1 MVKQKQKRFNH
12 QIDTIW
18 YTSIRNIVVIIVNLF
33 PDKYAKSCLAY
44 RSMRPLVLTN
54 SNSLPKNHPSMMPGK
69 RNADCSDFV
78 PQATWVYQL
87 EDIWVVTA
95 RQHLNTWFWSQSV
108 VVSYVKIQQKW
119 GNCLEMCTRFGFP
132 RDVWWIFSGWIFE
145 GLLRIC
151 FFAGMT
157 ARGFMKG

>member
-1 MVKQKQKRFNH
+1 MVKQKKFNH

-18 YTSIRNIVVIIVNLF
+18 YTSIRNIVVIIVIIVNPF
-33 PDKYAKSCLAY
+33 PDKYAKLCLAY

-87 EDIWVVTA
+87 EDIWAVTA

-108 VVSYVKIQQKW
+108 VVFYVKIQQKW
-119 GNCLEMCTRFGFP
+119 GNCLEMCTRFGTHGMF
-132 RDVWWIFSGWIFE
+132 DGFNWWISWGTSAD
-145 GLLRIC
+145 
-151 FFAGMT
+151 FFFRRDDG
-157 ARGFMKG
+157 KGVIKG